1 MLELYRLLGCPYC
14 AKVEQKLDELGLEYE
29 RHNVLPF
36 RFLRFEVKSVSGQS
50 GVPVLVD
57 PEHGIDGM
65 AESDDIID
73 YLEETYN

>member
-1 MLELYRLLGCPYC
+1 MLELYRLPGCPYC
-14 AKVEQKLDELGLEYE
+14 AKVEETLEELGLDYE
-29 RHNVLPF
+29 THTVLPV

-65 AESDDIID
+65 AESDDIVE
-73 YLEETYN
+73 YLEATYG